1 MKTGVITQ
9 LASFSETYKNNAID
23 ANKIMGEVERCS
35 NIRLQSSSCYTLH
48 IDLDLYPELKPLV
61 EKICKYIV
69 ACESKKQKEIKLEI
83 LHAME
88 EQ

>member
-1 MKTGVITQ
+1 MKTGTITQ
-9 LASFSETYKNNAID
+9 LASFSDTYKENATD

-35 NIRLQSSSCYTLH
+35 YIKICFPCYTLN
-48 IDLDLYPELKPLV
+48 IDLELYSEFKPLV

-69 ACESKKQKEIKLEI
+69 KCEPKKQKEIMLEI
-83 LHAME
+83 FHAME